1 MTRVLVVSAQ
11 TMIAM
16 SLQDEYEVTAVHP
29 GDLGPTVIERGYDV
43 TVLDAADVDAT
54 VHLLSDL
61 PRVLTG
67 PLLLLAHDQ
76 EAALALDA
84 AKGLND
90 IRIGP
95 PISGATLRD
104 SLHGIAHVPNAA
116 GVGGRAQGAREPPI
130 DEPVPRTRVGV
141 AATLHRDNV
150 ELERRLHGRHAQ
162 SSTLER
168 AGTPAELLLL
178 SQGLTAP
185 PPATATATA
194 EQTGRTAARPRRAEL
209 ADQQMSSTDLVD
221 ALLKRLPAM
230 LGVGVVAA
238 AVADD
243 ACQRVRATASAV
255 LVSDAGRCVVAA
267 GVGLRP
273 LEKRLQLD
281 ADHWLVREVVRAGH
295 GLIVEDTDIAR
306 RDLVGAPL
314 GASQHL
320 LIVPITHVGGLLMV
334 ARDANDVAFTSPE
347 LAAVTRLASEAAGP
361 LHEALRLRELGRR
374 LTALDA
380 E

>member
-61 PRVLTG
+61 PRALTG

-76 EAALALDA
+76 QSALTLDS

-90 IRIGP
+90 VRIGP
-95 PISGATLRD
+95 PISGAALRD
-104 SLHGIAHVPNAA
+104 SLHGIVQVTSSAD
-116 GVGGRAQGAREPPI
+116 VGGRDQGVRDTSA
-130 DEPVPRTRVGV
+130 DEPIPETRDGV

-150 ELERRLHGRHAQ
+150 ELKRRLLGRHTR

-168 AGTPAELLLL
+168 AGTPAELLML
-178 SQGLTAP
+178 SQGP
-185 PPATATATA
+185 PVSVPA
-194 EQTGRTAARPRRAEL
+194 EQAGRTAERPRRAEL
-209 ADQQMSSTDLVD
+209 ADRAMSSTDLVD
-221 ALLKRLPAM
+221 ALLKRLPTM

-238 AVADD
+238 AVAAD
-243 ACQRVRATASAV
+243 ACQRAGATASAV
-255 LVSDAGRCVVAA
+255 LVTDAGRCVVAA

-273 LEKRLQLD
+273 LETRLQLD
-281 ADHWLVREVVRAGH
+281 GKHWLVREVVRAGH
-295 GLIVEDTDIAR
+295 GVIIADTDIAR

-320 LIVPITHVGGLLMV
+320 LVVPITEVGGLVMV
-334 ARDANDVAFTSPE
+334 ARDARGIAFTRLE
-347 LAAVTRLASEAAGP
+347 LAAVARLASEAAGP

-374 LTALDA
+374 LTDLDS

>member
-29 GDLGPTVIERGYDV
+29 GDLGPAVIERGYDV

-61 PRVLTG
+61 PRALTG

-76 EAALALDA
+76 QSALALDS

-90 IRIGP
+90 VRIGP
-95 PISGATLRD
+95 PISGAALRD
-104 SLHGIAHVPNAA
+104 SLHGIVQVPSSPD
-116 GVGGRAQGAREPPI
+116 VGGRDQGVRDTSA
-130 DEPVPRTRVGV
+130 DEPIPETRDGV

-150 ELERRLHGRHAQ
+150 ELKRRLLGRHTR

-168 AGTPAELLLL
+168 AGTPAELLML
-178 SQGLTAP
+178 SQGP
-185 PPATATATA
+185 PVSVPAERAGQTA
-194 EQTGRTAARPRRAEL
+194 ERPRRAEL
-209 ADQQMSSTDLVD
+209 ADRAMSSTDLVD
-221 ALLKRLPAM
+221 ALLKRLPTM

-238 AVADD
+238 AVAAD
-243 ACQRVRATASAV
+243 ACQRAGATASAV
-255 LVSDAGRCVVAA
+255 LVTDAGRCVVAA

-273 LEKRLQLD
+273 LETRLQLD
-281 ADHWLVREVVRAGH
+281 GKHWLVREVVRAGH
-295 GLIVEDTDIAR
+295 GVIIADTDIAR

-320 LIVPITHVGGLLMV
+320 LVVPITEVGGLVMV
-334 ARDANDVAFTSPE
+334 ARDARGIAFTRLE
-347 LAAVTRLASEAAGP
+347 LAAVARLASEAAGP

-374 LTALDA
+374 LTDLDS

>member
-61 PRVLTG
+61 PRALTG

-76 EAALALDA
+76 QSALALDS

-90 IRIGP
+90 VRIGP
-95 PISGATLRD
+95 PISGAALRD
-104 SLHGIAHVPNAA
+104 SLHGIVQVPSSPD
-116 GVGGRAQGAREPPI
+116 VGGRDQGVRDTSA
-130 DEPVPRTRVGV
+130 DEPIPETRDGV

-150 ELERRLHGRHAQ
+150 ELKRRLLGRHTR

-168 AGTPAELLLL
+168 AGTPAELLML
-178 SQGLTAP
+178 SQGP
-185 PPATATATA
+185 PVSVPAERAGHTA
-194 EQTGRTAARPRRAEL
+194 ERPRRAEL
-209 ADQQMSSTDLVD
+209 ADRAMSSTDLVD
-221 ALLKRLPAM
+221 ALLKRLPTM

-238 AVADD
+238 AVAAD
-243 ACQRVRATASAV
+243 ACQRAGATASAV
-255 LVSDAGRCVVAA
+255 LVTDAGRCVVAA

-273 LEKRLQLD
+273 LETRLQLD
-281 ADHWLVREVVRAGH
+281 GKHWLVREVVRAGH
-295 GLIVEDTDIAR
+295 GVIIADTDIAR

-320 LIVPITHVGGLLMV
+320 LVVPITEVGGLVMV
-334 ARDANDVAFTSPE
+334 ARDARGIAFTRLE
-347 LAAVTRLASEAAGP
+347 LAAVARLASEAAGP

-374 LTALDA
+374 LTDLDS